1 MIRGLW
7 ISASALDPTARA
19 QEIVANNLA
28 NAQTGGFRQER
39 VAFHRVAS
47 ALLGGDP
54 NASAA
59 PFGASPETRA
69 NAPILSGSIDLEP
82 GTIETTANPAHLAV
96 QGPGFFAVQ
105 GPSGELYTRDGSLH
119 RAADGTV
126 LHQSGYPMLT
136 DGGTLVVPPGGEMVV
151 GSDGT
156 VFVDGTPRGR
166 IKLVSLPDTSG
177 LKHAGRGLIA
187 SESPGVEDRS
197 SRVVQGALESGN
209 VDPVGAMVEMMSLV
223 RTYEAN
229 QRAILTQDQS
239 LGRLISWAS
248 G

>member
-1 MIRGLW
+1 M
-7 ISASALDPTARA
+7 
-19 QEIVANNLA
+19 ANNLA
-28 NAQTGGFRQER
+28 NAQTGGFRQDR
-39 VAFHRVAS
+39 VAFHRVAAS
-47 ALLGGDP
+47 LL
-54 NASAA
+54 ASGANGTPA
-59 PFGASPETRA
+59 PFGPAPDTRA
-69 NAPILSGSIDLEP
+69 NAPILSESLDLEP
-82 GTIETTANPAHLAV
+82 GTIETTADPSHVAI

-119 RAADGTV
+119 RSADGTV
-126 LHQSGYPMLT
+126 LHQSGYPILT
-136 DGGTLVVPPGGEMVV
+136 DAGTLVVPPGSEMVV

-156 VFVDGTPRGR
+156 VFVNGTPQGR
-166 IKLVSLPDTSG
+166 IKVVSLPDTTG

-187 SESPGVEDRS
+187 SETPGVEDRT

>member
-7 ISASALDPTARA
+7 ISAAALDPAAKA
-19 QEIVANNLA
+19 QEILANNLA
-28 NAQTGGFRQER
+28 NVQTGGFRQDR
-39 VAFHRVAS
+39 LAFHRVAAD
-47 ALLGGDP
+47 ALGAP
-54 NASAA
+54 APP
-59 PFGASPETRA
+59 PFGPAADTRVA
-69 NAPILSGSIDLEP
+69 APILAQTVDLSE
-82 GTIETTANPAHLAV
+82 GTVETTSNPEHVAL

-119 RAADGTV
+119 RGTDGTV
-126 LHQSGYPMLT
+126 LHQSGYPLLT
-136 DGGTLVVPPGGEMVV
+136 DSGPLVVPPDSEMVV

-166 IKLVSLPDTSG
+166 LKVVSLPDPTA
-177 LKHAGRGLIA
+177 LRHAGRGLIA
-187 SESPGVEDRS
+187 SDQPGVEDRS

-209 VDPVGAMVEMMSLV
+209 VDPVGSMVEMMSLV